1 MAPGR
6 AYLVAVAVGKA
17 NLVGVAV
24 GTTDVG
30 VRVGRV
36 VGVVVGRKGVGVS
49 VGRVVAVAVGQTVA
63 VGTGIDVAVEPGNGV
78 EVGGFVSGL
87 VAVGSAAGDAVHDI
101 RNPIVIGMIIIHL
114 IPTKSFDVGEEPK
127 FFRSFIDSISIGTIF
142 DLIILP

>member
-1 MAPGR
+1 M
-6 AYLVAVAVGKA
+6 
-17 NLVGVAV
+17 AV

-30 VRVGRV
+30 VRVGRL

-49 VGRVVAVAVGQTVA
+49 VGRVVAVAVGIADVGVNVGLLVAVDVGQTVA

-101 RNPIVIGMIIIHL
+101 RNAIVIGMIIIHL